1 MHGWF
6 TLSNILHR
14 QNEKSIHTLLKL
26 RTIRADKLVIDS
38 FATALDYRNFPHP
51 GGPHSNTPRTA
62 TMPTG
67 LDQSGLLIGCTTTG
81 T

>member
-6 TLSNILHR
+6 TLSNILYR

-38 FATALDYRNFPHP
+38 FVTALDNRIFHP
-51 GGPHSNTPRTA
+51 GGPIA
-62 TMPTG
+62 TRRAKRQCQRG
-67 LDQSGLLIGCTTTG
+67 WINRASL
-81 T
+81 

>member
-38 FATALDYRNFPHP
+38 FATALDNRIFQHP
-51 GGPHSNTPRTA
+51 GGPIA
-62 TMPTG
+62 TRRAKRQCQRG
-67 LDQSGLLIGCTTTG
+67 WINRASL
-81 T
+81 